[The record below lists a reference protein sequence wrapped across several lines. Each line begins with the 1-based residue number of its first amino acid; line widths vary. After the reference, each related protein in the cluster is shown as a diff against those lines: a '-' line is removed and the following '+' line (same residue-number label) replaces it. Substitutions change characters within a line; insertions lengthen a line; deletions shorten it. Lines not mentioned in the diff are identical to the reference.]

1 MKKDDKLVEE
11 KENFFKKMKEDKK
24 YNAKVQLIGYG
35 VFILIIV
42 VFLNVGSMVGG
53 NSTGVLENDIIE
65 EVNIIDEIDNN
76 YEYNIN
82 ISLSKGEELV
92 SNYRYY
98 GKRYNDNKEINKE
111 VGEVVSSYYKVND
124 YYYVMNGEEL
134 SFVEKN
140 IIYDLVDSKYIE
152 LDNVM
157 EMVDKASLDHVVDD
171 SLGNNES
178 VYNLYVKDMVISVKN
193 DDIISFNVKEVDNK
207 LLIDVDYT
215 NLIKVFDESVTSFKV
230 SYEYFNVGDVEEF
243 SVIKDET
250 LNVE

>member
-1 MKKDDKLVEE
+1 MKKDEKLVEE
-11 KENFFKKMKEDKK
+11 NTSFFKKMKEDKK

-35 VFILIIV
+35 VFILIVV

-111 VGEVVSSYYKVND
+111 VGEVVSSYYKVNN
-124 YYYVMNGEEL
+124 YYYVMNEEEL

-193 DDIISFNVKEVDNK
+193 DDIISFNVKEVDDK

>member
-1 MKKDDKLVEE
+1 MKKDEKVVEE
-11 KENFFKKMKEDKK
+11 KENFFKRMKEDKK

-92 SNYRYY
+92 NNYRYY

-124 YYYVMNGEEL
+124 YYYVMNEEEL

-193 DDIISFNVKEVDNK
+193 DDIISFNVKEVDDK

>member
-1 MKKDDKLVEE
+1 MKKDEKLVEE

-92 SNYRYY
+92 NNYRYY
-98 GKRYNDNKEINKE
+98 GKRYNGNKEINKE

-134 SFVEKN
+134 SFVDLN
-140 IIYDLVDSKYIE
+140 VIYDLVDSKYIE

-193 DDIISFNVKEVDNK
+193 DDVISFNVKEVDDK

-243 SVIKDET
+243 SVIKNET

>member
-1 MKKDDKLVEE
+1 MIKDEKLVEE

-42 VFLNVGSMVGG
+42 VFLNVGSLVGS

-134 SFVEKN
+134 SFVDLN
-140 IIYDLVDSKYIE
+140 VIYDLVDSKYVE

-193 DDIISFNVKEVDNK
+193 DDIISFNVKEVDDK

>member
-1 MKKDDKLVEE
+1 MKKDEKVVEE
-11 KENFFKKMKEDKK
+11 KENFFKRMKEDKK

-42 VFLNVGSMVGG
+42 VFLNVGSLVGS

-76 YEYNIN
+76 YEYNVN
-82 ISLSKGEELV
+82 VSLVKGEDLI
-92 SNYRYY
+92 SNYHYY
-98 GKRYNDNKEINKE
+98 GKRANDNQEINKE

-124 YYYVMNGEEL
+124 YYYVMNEEEL
-134 SFVEKN
+134 SFVDSN
-140 IIYDLVDSKYIE
+140 VIYDLVDSKYVE
-152 LDNVM
+152 LDDVL
-157 EMVDKASLDHVVDD
+157 EMINKASLDHVVDNSD
-171 SLGNNES
+171 GSNES

-193 DDIISFNVKEVDNK
+193 DDVISFNVKEVDNK

>member
-1 MKKDDKLVEE
+1 MKKDEKLVEE

-92 SNYRYY
+92 NNYRYY
-98 GKRYNDNKEINKE
+98 GKRYNGNKEINKE

-134 SFVEKN
+134 IFVDLN
-140 IIYDLVDSKYIE
+140 VIYDLVDSKYVE
-152 LDNVM
+152 LDDVM
-157 EMVDKASLDHVVDD
+157 VMIDKASLDHVVDD

-193 DDIISFNVKEVDNK
+193 DDVISFNVKEVDDK

-243 SVIKDET
+243 SVIKNET

>member
-1 MKKDDKLVEE
+1 MKKDEKLVEE

-92 SNYRYY
+92 NNYRYY
-98 GKRYNDNKEINKE
+98 GKRYNGNKEIN
-111 VGEVVSSYYKVND
+111 
-124 YYYVMNGEEL
+124 
-134 SFVEKN
+134 
-140 IIYDLVDSKYIE
+140 
-152 LDNVM
+152 
-157 EMVDKASLDHVVDD
+157 
-171 SLGNNES
+171 
-178 VYNLYVKDMVISVKN
+178 
-193 DDIISFNVKEVDNK
+193 
-207 LLIDVDYT
+207 
-215 NLIKVFDESVTSFKV
+215 
-230 SYEYFNVGDVEEF
+230 
-243 SVIKDET
+243 
-250 LNVE
+250 

>member
-1 MKKDDKLVEE
+1 MKKDEKVVEE
-11 KENFFKKMKEDKK
+11 KENFFKRMKEDKK

-92 SNYRYY
+92 NNYRYY

-124 YYYVMNGEEL
+124 YYYVMNEEEL

>member
-1 MKKDDKLVEE
+1 MKKDEKLVEE

-92 SNYRYY
+92 NNYRYY
-98 GKRYNDNKEINKE
+98 GKRYNGNKEINKE

-157 EMVDKASLDHVVDD
+157 VMIDKASLDHVVDD

-193 DDIISFNVKEVDNK
+193 DDVISFNVKEVDDK

-243 SVIKDET
+243 SVIKNET

>member
-1 MKKDDKLVEE
+1 MKKDEKLVEE

-92 SNYRYY
+92 NNYRYY
-98 GKRYNDNKEINKE
+98 GKRYNGNKEINKE
-111 VGEVVSSYYKVND
+111 VGEVVSSYYKVNN

-134 SFVEKN
+134 SFVDLN
-140 IIYDLVDSKYIE
+140 VIYDLVDSKYVE
-152 LDNVM
+152 LDDVM
-157 EMVDKASLDHVVDD
+157 GMIDKASLDHVVDD

-193 DDIISFNVKEVDNK
+193 DDVISFNVEEVDDK

>member
-1 MKKDDKLVEE
+1 MKKDEKLVEE
-11 KENFFKKMKEDKK
+11 NTSFFKKMKEDKK

-92 SNYRYY
+92 NNYRYY
-98 GKRYNDNKEINKE
+98 GKRYNGNKEINKE

-134 SFVEKN
+134 SFVDLN
-140 IIYDLVDSKYIE
+140 VIYDLVDSKYVE

-193 DDIISFNVKEVDNK
+193 DDIISFNVKEVDDK

>member
-1 MKKDDKLVEE
+1 MKKDEKVVEE

-111 VGEVVSSYYKVND
+111 VGEVVSSYYKVNN
-124 YYYVMNGEEL
+124 YYYVMNEEEL

-193 DDIISFNVKEVDNK
+193 DDVISFNVKEVDDK

-243 SVIKDET
+243 SVIKNET

>member
-1 MKKDDKLVEE
+1 MKKDEKVVEE

-92 SNYRYY
+92 NNYRYY
-98 GKRYNDNKEINKE
+98 GKRYNGNKEINKE

-140 IIYDLVDSKYIE
+140 IIYDLVDSKYVE
-152 LDNVM
+152 LDDVM
-157 EMVDKASLDHVVDD
+157 VMIDKASLDHVVDD

-193 DDIISFNVKEVDNK
+193 DDIISFNVKEVDDK

-215 NLIKVFDESVTSFKV
+215 NLIKLFDESVTSFKV

>member
-1 MKKDDKLVEE
+1 MKKDEKVVEE

-92 SNYRYY
+92 NNYRYY

-140 IIYDLVDSKYIE
+140 IIYDLVDSKYVE
-152 LDNVM
+152 LDDVM
-157 EMVDKASLDHVVDD
+157 VMIDKASLDHVVDD

-193 DDIISFNVKEVDNK
+193 DDIISFNVKEVDDK

-243 SVIKDET
+243 SVIKNET